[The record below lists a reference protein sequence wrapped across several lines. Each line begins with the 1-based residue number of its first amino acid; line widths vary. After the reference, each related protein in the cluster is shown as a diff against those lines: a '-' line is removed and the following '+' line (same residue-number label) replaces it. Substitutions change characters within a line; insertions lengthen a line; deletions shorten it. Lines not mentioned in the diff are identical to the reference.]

1 MIKEA
6 AYWIAIAHL
15 PKWGNFKIN
24 NLVKNIYS
32 DQKISIKEFFNL
44 SVKDWENTFNLNKQD
59 IESLST
65 SKSEI
70 PSDSFLAETLNN
82 NGIELIP
89 IISTMYPQTLKNN
102 MSELKS
108 PTVLYTKGNIKIFL
122 EKSVAIVG
130 SRNANEL
137 SLKFTENI
145 AKHASKNFKVI
156 VSGFA
161 KGVDKKALDSAIEN
175 NGQSIIVLPQGILT
189 FESGFRNYYK
199 EIINGNLLVVSSF
212 LPKAPWRVE
221 LATAR
226 NPIIY
231 GLANEILIQKGA
243 IPVDSEGNE
252 IPENKKAITVSD
264 IPDKDLLK
272 NEF

>member
-1 MIKEA
+1 MIKVA

-15 PKWGNFKIN
+15 PKWGNIKIN

-199 EIINGNLLVVSSF
+199 EI
-212 LPKAPWRVE
+212 
-221 LATAR
+221 
-226 NPIIY
+226 
-231 GLANEILIQKGA
+231 
-243 IPVDSEGNE
+243 
-252 IPENKKAITVSD
+252 
-264 IPDKDLLK
+264 LK
-272 NEF
+272 WQFTCR